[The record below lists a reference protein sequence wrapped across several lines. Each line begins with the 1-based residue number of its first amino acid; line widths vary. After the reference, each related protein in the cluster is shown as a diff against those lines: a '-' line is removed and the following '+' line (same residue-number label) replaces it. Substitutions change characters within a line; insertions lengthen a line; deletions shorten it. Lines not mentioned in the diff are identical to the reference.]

1 MWPWSCSPGHAQP
14 LINKPMQG
22 RPSWPER
29 SSANRWRSRSP
40 CDLAPGETHRGTKN
54 VFWTCSTT
62 KLLSEAKTK
71 WESFSIEFRNFT
83 LWYAALHLIIL
94 NSNFILPYCPFVQI
108 RLIRGYRTMVHFL
121 SNAVATSAKTSFTY
135 VTTQCTK
142 IQLTYVFINCHACD
156 LALNCQTSV
165 FFC

>member
-1 MWPWSCSPGHAQP
+1 MGLHNAFCAY
-14 LINKPMQG
+14 N
-22 RPSWPER
+22 
-29 SSANRWRSRSP
+29 N
-40 CDLAPGETHRGTKN
+40 LAPGETHRGTKN

-94 NSNFILPYCPFVQI
+94 NSNFNLIYCPFVQI